1 MREHVAG
8 ERACENADSL
18 SFVDISARLI
28 YRLGFCNHITDALTS
43 LHWLRVRERIEFK
56 LATLTC
62 KFLHNPAP
70 SYLGPLVRVA
80 DVSGRRALRSANT
93 DRPMVPHVRLSSA
106 ELSWLLHLVCGTI
119 CLAKLH
125 LLSHCIHS
133 GDISKHSCFSNL
145 FRTSS

>member
-56 LATLTC
+56 LATLTH
-62 KFLHNPAP
+62 KLLHN
-70 SYLGPLVRVA
+70 
-80 DVSGRRALRSANT
+80 
-93 DRPMVPHVRLSSA
+93 
-106 ELSWLLHLVCGTI
+106 
-119 CLAKLH
+119 
-125 LLSHCIHS
+125 
-133 GDISKHSCFSNL
+133 
-145 FRTSS
+145 